1 LPAHPTT
8 ADIVWRVALCGCGFG
23 LFQSPNN
30 RAIVASAP
38 RERSGGAG
46 AIQGTARLLGQSIGA
61 ALVALVFGLAQA
73 RGGHGAPTA
82 IWLAAGFAGIAVLA
96 SLARMFDI
104 VRIGPPTLQPA
115 RGEAHE
121 PAE

>member
-1 LPAHPTT
+1 
-8 ADIVWRVALCGCGFG
+8 
-23 LFQSPNN
+23 
-30 RAIVASAP
+30 
-38 RERSGGAG
+38 
-46 AIQGTARLLGQSIGA
+46 
-61 ALVALVFGLAQA
+61 VFGLAQA

-104 VRIGPPTLQPA
+104 VRIGPPTLRAPQ
-115 RGEAHE
+115 GEAHE

>member
-1 LPAHPTT
+1 
-8 ADIVWRVALCGCGFG
+8 VCGAGFG

-30 RAIVASAP
+30 RAIVSSAP

-61 ALVALVFGLAQA
+61 ALVALVFGLAPGSEQ
-73 RGGHGAPTA
+73 GATLA
-82 IWLAAGFAGIAVLA
+82 ILLAAGFAGAAALA
-96 SLARMFDI
+96 SLSRLAGFARPRRRD
-104 VRIGPPTLQPA
+104 GGAAPA
-115 RGEAHE
+115 DAADLRS